1 MQRDSITH
9 VRGQRRLEINGAT
22 LARFDNIVGRALK
35 RARQHADRVYS
46 FSSPVVRLR
55 IRVAR
60 NMTHVVTDNC
70 HLCRFTDCVAVC
82 PVECFHADEERT
94 YIDPDVCIDCGACI
108 PACPVHAIYETID
121 MPDDQRRWV
130 AINAERSHALPV
142 VYAKQD
148 PLPTAAARRAE
159 LGY

>member
-1 MQRDSITH
+1 M
-9 VRGQRRLEINGAT
+9 
-22 LARFDNIVGRALK
+22 
-35 RARQHADRVYS
+35 
-46 FSSPVVRLR
+46 P
-55 IRVAR
+55 
-60 NMTHVVTDNC
+60 HVVTDNC

-82 PVECFHADEERT
+82 PVECFHSDEERT

-121 MPDDQRRWV
+121 MPDDQHRWV
-130 AINAERSHALPV
+130 AINAERSHVLPV